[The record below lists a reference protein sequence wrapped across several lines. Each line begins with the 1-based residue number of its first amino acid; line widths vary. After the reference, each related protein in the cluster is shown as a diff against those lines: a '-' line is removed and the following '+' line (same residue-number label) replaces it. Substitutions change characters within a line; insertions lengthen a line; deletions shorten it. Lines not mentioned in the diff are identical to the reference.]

1 MSELTLSA
9 LPARLAIRCSR
20 PPLPF
25 GPRDDDVQDMCK
37 RLGEAGVSTVF
48 DLLDLDTDKRREL
61 LALSEQQL
69 EDVAAVCSRY
79 PDINLSYEVGA

>member
-1 MSELTLSA
+1 MLN
-9 LPARLAIRCSR
+9 ARLSETLCQTCA
-20 PPLPF
+20 PPLMF
-25 GPRDDDVQDMCK
+25 LIVSQDMCK

-48 DLLDLDTDKRREL
+48 DVLDLDDDKRREF

-79 PDINLSYEVGA
+79 PDINLSYEVGGS

>member
-1 MSELTLSA
+1 MVSSLSNLFA
-9 LPARLAIRCSR
+9 GDIL
-20 PPLPF
+20 
-25 GPRDDDVQDMCK
+25 QDMCK

-48 DLLDLDTDKRREL
+48 DVLDLDDDKRREL

-79 PDINLSYEVGA
+79 PDINLSYEVGGSLLWVVEWMRYTFN